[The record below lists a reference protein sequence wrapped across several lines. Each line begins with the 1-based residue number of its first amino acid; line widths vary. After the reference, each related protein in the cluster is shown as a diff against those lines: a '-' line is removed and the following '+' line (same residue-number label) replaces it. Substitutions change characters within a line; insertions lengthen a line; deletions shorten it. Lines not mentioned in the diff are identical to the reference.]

1 LDLPLLGP
9 LKKGW
14 ENMVQYFKNI
24 NQQTLEIDSAE
35 GANWINVTPPFQ
47 ENEIDNL
54 SLTLNIPRD
63 LLTDTLDI
71 EERAR
76 YESEDGVK
84 LIILKTPVENKSLNE
99 SDADYVTIPI
109 SIIITERNQVITVN
123 SFENVAIRRFLNSFA
138 KRHPERPN
146 MMVLKIFEKVV
157 MDFMEVLKEINHRRN
172 ILEQKLYDA
181 NRNEELLYLMRVQK
195 SLAYFVT
202 SLRSNEL
209 LLMKMERTNFLNG
222 DEEEQE
228 LLSDLIIEFSQA
240 LEMANT
246 YTNILS
252 STMDAFASIINNNM
266 NLVMKRL
273 TSITILIS
281 LPTLIAS
288 FYGMNVDIPYS
299 HGRYSFY
306 FPVMLSII
314 VSALVS
320 FYFSKRRWF

>member
-1 LDLPLLGP
+1 
-9 LKKGW
+9 
-14 ENMVQYFKNI
+14 MVQYFKNI
-24 NQQTLEIDSAE
+24 NRQTLEVQGPE

-47 ENEIDNL
+47 DNEIENL
-54 SLTLNIPRD
+54 SAALNIPRD

-71 EERAR
+71 EERSR
-76 YESEDGVK
+76 YEVEDDVK
-84 LIILKTPVENKSLNE
+84 LIILKTPVDNKSLNE
-99 SDADYVTIPI
+99 GDADYVTIPI
-109 SIIITERNQVITVN
+109 SIIITPRSQVITVN
-123 SFENVAIRRFLNSFA
+123 SFENVAIRRFLNTFA

-172 ILEQKLYDA
+172 ILEQKLYDS

-195 SLAYFVT
+195 SLVYFVT
-202 SLRSNEL
+202 ALRSNEL
-209 LLMKMERTNFLNG
+209 LLMKMERTNFLNF
-222 DEEEQE
+222 DEEERE
-228 LLSDLIIEFSQA
+228 FLSDLVVEFSQA

-288 FYGMNVDIPYS
+288 FFGMNVEIPYS
-299 HGRYSFY
+299 AGHYSFY
-306 FPVMLSII
+306 LPVFLSIM
-314 VSALVS
+314 VSVLVS
-320 FYFSKRRWF
+320 FYFNKKRWF

>member
-1 LDLPLLGP
+1 
-9 LKKGW
+9 
-14 ENMVQYFKNI
+14 MVQYFKNI
-24 NQQTLEIDSAE
+24 NRQTLEINKPE

-54 SLTLNIPRD
+54 SRDLDIPRD
-63 LLTDTLDI
+63 FLTDTLDI

-76 YESEDGVK
+76 YEKDEGVK

-99 SDADYVTIPI
+99 SDAYYVTIPI

-123 SFENVAIRRFLNSFA
+123 SFENVAIRRFLNTFA

-172 ILEQKLYDA
+172 ILEQKLYDS
-181 NRNEELLYLMRVQK
+181 NRNEELLYLMRIQK
-195 SLAYFVT
+195 SLVYFVT

-209 LLMKMERTNFLNG
+209 LLMKMERTDFLNC
-222 DEEEQE
+222 DEDEHE
-228 LLSDLIIEFSQA
+228 LLSDLIIEYSQA
-240 LEMANT
+240 LEMAEK
-246 YTNILS
+246 YTTILS
-252 STMDAFASIINNNM
+252 STLDAFASIINNNM

-288 FYGMNVDIPYS
+288 FFGMNVRVPFEEKPE
-299 HGRYSFY
+299 GFSFAIIISVLISVLTVVY
-306 FPVMLSII
+306 FN
-314 VSALVS
+314 
-320 FYFSKRRWF
+320 KKRWF

>member
-1 LDLPLLGP
+1 
-9 LKKGW
+9 
-14 ENMVQYFKNI
+14 MVQYFKNI
-24 NQQTLEIDSAE
+24 NRKTEEVIAHDE
-35 GANWINVTPPFQ
+35 ANWINVTPPFQ
-47 ENEIDNL
+47 ENEINNL
-54 SLTLNIPRD
+54 SKNFNIPRD

-76 YESEDGVK
+76 YELEDGVK
-84 LIILKTPVENKSLNE
+84 LVVIKTPVENKSLNE

-109 SIIITERNQVITVN
+109 FVIMTERNQVVTVN
-123 SFENVAIRRFLNSFA
+123 SFENVAIRRFLNTFA

-157 MDFMEVLKEINHRRN
+157 MDFIEVLKEINHRRN
-172 ILEQKLYDA
+172 ILEQKLYDS

-195 SLAYFVT
+195 SLVYFVT
-202 SLRSNEL
+202 ALRSNEL
-209 LLMKMERTNFLNG
+209 LLMKMERTNFLNC
-222 DEEEQE
+222 DEEERE
-228 LLSDLIIEFSQA
+228 FLSDLVIEFSQA

-266 NLVMKRL
+266 NMVMKRL

-288 FYGMNVDIPYS
+288 FYGMNVPIPYD
-299 HGRYSFY
+299 REIYSF
-306 FPVMLSII
+306 FIPVVLSII
-314 VSALVS
+314 VSVVMTL
-320 FYFSKRRWF
+320 YFSKKKWF

>member
-1 LDLPLLGP
+1 
-9 LKKGW
+9 
-14 ENMVQYFKNI
+14 MVQYFKNI
-24 NQQTLEIDSAE
+24 NRQTQEVQGPES
-35 GANWINVTPPFQ
+35 ANWINVTPPFQ
-47 ENEIDNL
+47 ENEINNL
-54 SLTLNIPRD
+54 SETLNIPRD

-76 YESEDGVK
+76 YEEEDGVK
-84 LIILKTPVENKSLNE
+84 LVILKTPVENKSLNE

-109 SIIITERNQVITVN
+109 SIIITQRNQVITVN
-123 SFENVAIRRFLNSFA
+123 SFENVAIRRFLNTFA

-157 MDFMEVLKEINHRRN
+157 MDFIEVLKEINHRRN
-172 ILEQKLYDA
+172 ILEQKLYDS

-195 SLAYFVT
+195 SLVYFVT
-202 SLRSNEL
+202 ALRSNEL
-209 LLMKMERTNFLNG
+209 LLMKMERTNFLNC
-222 DEEEQE
+222 DEEERE
-228 LLSDLIIEFSQA
+228 FLEDLIIEFSQA

-266 NLVMKRL
+266 NMVMKRL

-288 FYGMNVDIPYS
+288 FYGMNVPIPFADS
-299 HGRYSFY
+299 GVYSFAI
-306 FPVMLSII
+306 PVTLSII
-314 VSALVS
+314 VSVVMTL
-320 FYFSKRRWF
+320 YFNKKRWF

>member
-1 LDLPLLGP
+1 
-9 LKKGW
+9 
-14 ENMVQYFKNI
+14 MVQYFKNI
-24 NQQTLEIDSAE
+24 NRQTLEVQGPE

-47 ENEIDNL
+47 DNEIDNL
-54 SLTLNIPRD
+54 SRVLSIPRD

-76 YESEDGVK
+76 YEKEDGVR
-84 LIILKTPVENKSLNE
+84 LVILKTPVDNRSLNE

-109 SIIITERNQVITVN
+109 SIIITERSQVVTVN
-123 SFENVAIRRFLNSFA
+123 SFENVAIRRFLASFA

-157 MDFMEVLKEINHRRN
+157 MDFIEVLKEINHRRN

-195 SLAYFVT
+195 SLVYFVT
-202 SLRSNEL
+202 ALRSNEL
-209 LLMKMERTNFLNG
+209 LLMKMERTNFLNC
-222 DEEEQE
+222 DEEERE
-228 LLSDLIIEFSQA
+228 FLSDLIVEFSQA

-288 FYGMNVDIPYS
+288 FYGMNVPIPYAET
-299 HGRYSFY
+299 HFSF
-306 FPVMLSII
+306 FIPIVLALI

-320 FYFSKRRWF
+320 FYFNKKKWF

>member
-1 LDLPLLGP
+1 
-9 LKKGW
+9 
-14 ENMVQYFKNI
+14 MVQYFKNI
-24 NQQTLEIDSAE
+24 NRQTLEIEQAE

-47 ENEIDNL
+47 ENEIDDL
-54 SLTLNIPRD
+54 STMLNIPRD

-76 YESEDGVK
+76 YEIEDGVK

-99 SDADYVTIPI
+99 SDAYYVTIPI
-109 SIIITERNQVITVN
+109 SIIITERSQVVTVN
-123 SFENVAIRRFLNSFA
+123 SFENVAIRRFLTTFA

-157 MDFMEVLKEINHRRN
+157 VDFIEVLKDINHRRN
-172 ILEQKLYDA
+172 ILEQKLYDS

-195 SLAYFVT
+195 SLVYFVT
-202 SLRSNEL
+202 ALRSNERL
-209 LLMKMERTNFLNG
+209 LLKMERTNFLNC
-222 DEEEQE
+222 DEEERE
-228 LLSDLIIEFSQA
+228 FLSDLIVEFSQA
-240 LEMANT
+240 LEMADT

-288 FYGMNVDIPYS
+288 LFGMNVEIPYS
-299 HGRYSFY
+299 KGHYGFYLPIVLSIVVSAIMSFY
-306 FPVMLSII
+306 FN
-314 VSALVS
+314 
-320 FYFSKRRWF
+320 KKRWF

>member
-1 LDLPLLGP
+1 
-9 LKKGW
+9 
-14 ENMVQYFKNI
+14 MVQFYKNI
-24 NQQTLEIDSAE
+24 NRQTLEIQDSE
-35 GANWINVTPPFQ
+35 GANWINVTPPFK

-54 SLTLNIPRD
+54 STSMKIPRD

-76 YESEDGVK
+76 YEMEDGVK
-84 LIILKTPVENKSLNE
+84 LVILKTPVENKSLNE

-109 SIIITERNQVITVN
+109 SIIITERHQVITVN
-123 SFENVAIRRFLNSFA
+123 SFENVAIRRFLNTFA

-157 MDFMEVLKEINHRRN
+157 MDFIEVLKEINHRRN
-172 ILEQKLYDA
+172 ILEQKLYDS

-195 SLAYFVT
+195 SLVYFVT
-202 SLRSNEL
+202 ALRSNEL
-209 LLMKMERTNFLNG
+209 LLMKMERTNFLNC
-222 DEEEQE
+222 DEEERE
-228 LLSDLIIEFSQA
+228 FLEDLIIEFSQA

-266 NLVMKRL
+266 NMVMKRL
-273 TSITILIS
+273 TSITIIIS

-288 FYGMNVDIPYS
+288 FYGMNVPIPYQEGHFS
-299 HGRYSFY
+299 FYVPIILALVTSITISFY
-306 FPVMLSII
+306 FN
-314 VSALVS
+314 
-320 FYFSKRRWF
+320 KKRWF

>member
-1 LDLPLLGP
+1 
-9 LKKGW
+9 
-14 ENMVQYFKNI
+14 MVQYFKNI
-24 NQQTLEIDSAE
+24 NRQTLEVQGPE

-54 SLTLNIPRD
+54 SATLNIPRD

-71 EERAR
+71 EERSR
-76 YESEDGVK
+76 HEIEDGVK
-84 LIILKTPVENKSLNE
+84 LIILKTPVDNKSLNE
-99 SDADYVTIPI
+99 GDADYVTIPI

-123 SFENVAIRRFLNSFA
+123 SFENVAIRRFLNTFA

-195 SLAYFVT
+195 SLVYCVT
-202 SLRSNEL
+202 ALRSNEL
-209 LLMKMERTNFLNG
+209 LLMKMERTNFLNC
-222 DEEEQE
+222 DEEEME
-228 LLSDLIIEFSQA
+228 FLSDLIVEFSQA

-288 FYGMNVDIPYS
+288 FFGMNVDIPYS
-299 HGRYSFY
+299 EGHYSFY
-306 FPVMLSII
+306 LPVFLSIL
-314 VSALVS
+314 VSVLVS
-320 FYFSKRRWF
+320 FYFNKKRWF

>member
-1 LDLPLLGP
+1 
-9 LKKGW
+9 
-14 ENMVQYFKNI
+14 MVQFYKNI
-24 NQQTLEIDSAE
+24 NRQTLEIQQPD

-54 SLTLNIPRD
+54 SASLGIPRD
-63 LLTDTLDI
+63 FLTDTLDI

-84 LIILKTPVENKSLNE
+84 LVILKTPVENKSVNE
-99 SDADYVTIPI
+99 SDAYYVTIPI
-109 SIIITERNQVITVN
+109 SIIITDRSQVVTVN
-123 SFENVAIRRFLNSFA
+123 SFENVAIRRFLTTFA

-195 SLAYFVT
+195 SLVYLVMA
-202 SLRSNEL
+202 LRSNEL
-209 LLMKMERTNFLNG
+209 LLMKMERTNFLNC
-222 DEEEQE
+222 DEEERE
-228 LLSDLIIEFSQA
+228 FLADLIVEFSQA
-240 LEMANT
+240 LEMADT

-266 NLVMKRL
+266 NIVMKRL
-273 TSITILIS
+273 TAITIILS
-281 LPTLIAS
+281 VPALVAA
-288 FYGMNVDIPYS
+288 FFGMNVTFPYENS
-299 HGRYSFY
+299 PIGFY
-306 FPVMLSII
+306 IAIVLSIF
-314 VSALVS
+314 VSVVLS
-320 FYFSKRRWF
+320 LYFNKKRWF